1 MPTLPHEWH
10 PQDWC
15 LVAYALGQFAGNPKE
30 CTEQEERAFE
40 LIEGIAAE
48 QGVAPSELIRQLE

>member
-1 MPTLPHEWH
+1 MSDLPQDWH

-15 LVAYALGQFAGNPKE
+15 LVAYALGQFAGDPRN
-30 CTEQEERAFE
+30 CTDQEERAHE

-48 QGVAPSELIRQLE
+48 QGTAPSELIRQLE